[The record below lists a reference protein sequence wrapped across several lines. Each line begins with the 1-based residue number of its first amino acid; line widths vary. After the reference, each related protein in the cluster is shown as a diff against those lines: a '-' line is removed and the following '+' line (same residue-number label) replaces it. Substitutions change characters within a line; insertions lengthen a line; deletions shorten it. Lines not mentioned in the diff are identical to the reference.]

1 MIITPWRPF
10 REFGLMP
17 DRMSRLFDEFLS
29 RVGQRFPDIDSLRSG
44 WTPPVDIFEIDKEI
58 VVKVDLPGMIKD
70 EIALELKE
78 NSLTIRGE
86 RKLPDGTSREN
97 YLQMERA
104 YGKFER
110 TIILGKDVDPE
121 KANARLEHGI
131 LEITLPKTERA
142 IRRHITIG

>member
-1 MIITPWRPF
+1 MIPTQWRPF

-29 RVGQRFPDIDSLRSG
+29 RMGQRFPDIDFLHSG
-44 WTPPVDIFEIDKEI
+44 WTPAVDIFETDKEI
-58 VVKVDLPGMIKD
+58 VVKVDLPGMTK
-70 EIALELKE
+70 EELALELKE
-78 NSLTIRGE
+78 NSLAIRGE
-86 RKLPDGTSREN
+86 RKLPEGTSREN

-110 TIILGKDVDPE
+110 TLILGKDVDPE

-142 IRRHITIG
+142 IRKHITIG